1 MQNIIT
7 SPSIQSPLTSG
18 YLFKKSGKKRKSIE
32 AVITLT
38 SLIDAFVII
47 VLYLVICNSPTESN
61 VEIDDSIMLPQ
72 AQHYNQLDD
81 SVVITYRNN
90 QFLIDGKVIPE
101 KNLTQEIA
109 RVSTSLFS
117 SLKKESAIILQADEN
132 IDFHKLQPFLV
143 ASAHAGLK
151 NVNFAVHQQE

>member
-1 MQNIIT
+1 MKNIIT
-7 SPSIQSPLTSG
+7 NPSIKSPLTSG

-72 AQHYNQLDD
+72 AQHYSQLDD
-81 SVVITYRNN
+81 SLVVTYRDN
-90 QFLIDGKVIPE
+90 QFSIDGNVIRE
-101 KNLTQEIA
+101 ENLSAEISRLSA
-109 RVSTSLFS
+109 SFFST
-117 SLKKESAIILQADEN
+117 LKKESAIILQADEN

-143 ASAHAGLK
+143 ASAHAGIK
-151 NVNFAVHQQE
+151 SVKFAVHQQE